1 MRRIVHLL
9 ILAFIFTISA
19 NAGNG
24 KGYGNSATSEKQI
37 RAVPT
42 TESISID
49 GILSEQVW
57 QRAGFTELYQQDP
70 DEGEPATEK
79 TEVWV
84 AYDNDAIYFAAKL
97 YDREPEK
104 IFSRLVRRD
113 FVWGDPSDGLVLYL
127 DSYGDKRSGY
137 FFYVNAAGTLADGLL
152 ENDSKQTDLSWDAVW
167 EGVPQHNSD
176 GWSVEI
182 RIPYSQLRFKEGEK
196 QVWGINVERF
206 ISRKAETDMVAYTPR
221 NESGFASRFPDLI
234 GIEGIKPTAGF
245 ELLPYVT
252 GKAEL
257 LGSQVNNPI
266 TSGEKYQPGLGLD
279 VRAGLGN
286 SLTLN
291 GTINP
296 DFGQVEV
303 DPARVNLTDVE
314 DTFDEKRPFF
324 TEGVSIYRF
333 GYGGTNNSPNFSW
346 SRPNLFYS
354 RRIGRSPQ
362 GGLPNY
368 DYADIPNGTHLLG
381 AAKISGQMFDGWK
394 VGTIHA
400 LTNREYADISLDGE
414 QSSVE
419 VEPLTYYGV
428 LRAQKDFN
436 AGAQGLGVLSTFTNR
451 FYDDNSLREALNN
464 NAFVAATDGWTFLDE
479 ERTYVVTGWAGISRV
494 AGTTERINSLQKSSV
509 HYFQRPDASH
519 LGVDTSATSLM
530 GYAGRIMLNKNRGR
544 FTFNT
549 AVGFV
554 SPNFELNDL
563 GYLSYSDRINAHF
576 SANYNW
582 NEPTEFYLRAGLN
595 AATFANYD
603 FGGNKTWHGYRLGG
617 YMTLQSLA
625 GANFSIYYN
634 PTSYNARLTRGGPLT
649 LNPVTRSYSLNLY
662 SDNRMWYVLSGYG
675 SYTKSDA
682 AENNYMEATLEVKVT
697 PTLTMSIGPS
707 LSHDLIKAQ
716 WVTAF
721 NDETATE
728 TYGKRYIFGNL
739 DQTTFA
745 ADIRAD
751 WILTPQLSFQVYVQP
766 LIASGRYSDFKHL
779 ARSKSF
785 DFAKYGEN
793 GSTME
798 KNVSDEGDVT
808 YLLDAD
814 GAGPSVAKNIGN
826 PDFNFLSLRGSA
838 VLRWEYMPGS
848 ALFLVWTQS
857 RRDYE
862 ATGEF
867 QFGHSMGEMF
877 RVKPDNIF
885 MLKFTYWLGL

>member
-1 MRRIVHLL
+1 MKRIVNLFLCTL
-9 ILAFIFTISA
+9 IFSTLAI
-19 NAGNG
+19 AGNG
-24 KGYGNSATSEKQI
+24 KGYGNSDSSKKQI

-42 TESISID
+42 TESINVD

-70 DEGEPATEK
+70 DEGEPGSEK
-79 TEVWV
+79 TEFWV

-97 YDREPEK
+97 FDKEPEK
-104 IFSRLVRRD
+104 IFRRLVRRD

-127 DSYGDKRSGY
+127 DSYGDKRNGY

-167 EGVPQHNSD
+167 EGVPYMTKD
-176 GWSVEI
+176 GWSLEI
-182 RIPYSQLRFKEGEK
+182 RIPYSQLRFKEDDK

-234 GIEGIKPTAGF
+234 GIEGIEPTSGF
-245 ELLPYVT
+245 EMLPYVT

-257 LGSQVNNPI
+257 LGSQSSNPI
-266 TSGEKYQPGLGLD
+266 TKGEKYLPGLGLD

-291 GTINP
+291 ATINP

-314 DTFDEKRPFF
+314 DTFEEKRPFF

-333 GYGGTNNSPNFSW
+333 GQGGSNNNPAFNW
-346 SRPNLFYS
+346 SRPNIFYS

-362 GGLPNY
+362 GGLPDY
-368 DYADIPNGTHLLG
+368 DYVDMPNGTNLLG
-381 AAKISGQMFDGWK
+381 AAKVSGQMFDDWK

-400 LTNREYADISLDGE
+400 LTNREFADISLDG
-414 QSSVE
+414 QRSSVE

-428 LRAQKDFN
+428 FRAQKDFN

-451 FYDDNSLREALNN
+451 FYDDNSLRNALNK
-464 NAFVAATDGWTFLDE
+464 NAFVAAADGWTFLDD
-479 ERTYVVTGWAGISRV
+479 ERTYVLTGWAGVSSV
-494 AGTTERINSLQKSSV
+494 SGTTDRMTTLQKSSV
-509 HYFQRPDASH
+509 HYFQRPDVSH

-530 GYAGRIMLNKNRGR
+530 GYAGRIMLNKNRGQ
-544 FTFNT
+544 FNFN
-549 AVGFV
+549 AALGFV
-554 SPNFELNDL
+554 SPKFELNDL
-563 GYLSYSDRINAHF
+563 GYVSYSDRINAHF
-576 SANYNW
+576 TANYNW
-582 NEPTEFYLRAGLN
+582 NEPTDFYLRTGLN
-595 AATFANYD
+595 ATVFANYD
-603 FGGNKTWHGYRLGG
+603 FGGNKTWQGYRLGG
-617 YMTLQSLA
+617 YLMLPSLA
-625 GANFSIYYN
+625 GGNFSIYYN
-634 PTSYNARLTRGGPLT
+634 PTSFNARLTRGGPFT
-649 LNPVTRSYSLNLY
+649 LNPIERTYRLSMF
-662 SDNRMWYVLSGYG
+662 SDNRMWYVLNGTAQYK
-675 SYTKSDA
+675 KSDA
-682 AENNYMEATLEVKVT
+682 TETTYLEANLEVKVT
-697 PTLTMSIGPS
+697 PTLTMSVGPS
-707 LSHDLIKAQ
+707 FSRDLMKAQ
-716 WVTAF
+716 WVNASA
-721 NDETATE
+721 DVTATE
-728 TYGKRYIFGNL
+728 TYGTRYVFGEM

-751 WILTPQLSFQVYVQP
+751 WILTPQLSFQIYLQP
-766 LIASGRYSDFKHL
+766 LIASGKYSNFKSL
-779 ARSKSF
+779 SRSKSF
-785 DFAKYGEN
+785 EFNKYGEN
-793 GSTME
+793 GSTIE
-798 KNVSDEGDVT
+798 KNVSENGNIN
-808 YLLDAD
+808 YILDAD
-814 GAGPSVAKNIGN
+814 GDGPSESMDIGN

-848 ALFLVWTQS
+848 ALYLVWTQS

-862 ATGEF
+862 AIGDF

-885 MLKFTYWLGL
+885 MLKFTYWLGM